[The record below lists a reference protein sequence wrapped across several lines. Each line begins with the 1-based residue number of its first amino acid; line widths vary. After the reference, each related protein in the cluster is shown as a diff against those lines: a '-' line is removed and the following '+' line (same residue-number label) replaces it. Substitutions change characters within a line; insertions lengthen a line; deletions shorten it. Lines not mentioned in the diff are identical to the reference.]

1 MVFTLRKEHEGNK
14 DYHNDYYYI
23 GAIIALSTALFLGVT
38 NITINYCH
46 KVNPVILL
54 WWAGIGLILFS
65 LVEFIFDPN
74 SKMLSY
80 HIVEIS
86 YLHWI
91 AYFSIGFLGSLGKFT
106 FVLFIGKILNTEWS
120 SLTEI
125 SSIHVFYYYLRI
137 TLLEIFPCFPVYPKG
152 RFV

>member
-1 MVFTLRKEHEGNK
+1 MVFTLRKEQEENK
-14 DYHNDYYYI
+14 DYHNGNYYI
-23 GAIIALSTALFLGVT
+23 GAIIALLTALFLGVT

-46 KVNPVILL
+46 RVNPVILL

-80 HIVEIS
+80 HIIEIS

-91 AYFSIGFLGSLGKFT
+91 TYF
-106 FVLFIGKILNTEWS
+106 
-120 SLTEI
+120 
-125 SSIHVFYYYLRI
+125 FYWFLRI
-137 TLLEIFPCFPVYPKG
+137 S
-152 RFV
+152 R